1 MPSIRVSPLRPGQE
15 KLWLGVDLSAGE
27 VQASLPD
34 FAERVRSG
42 GADERAFLL
51 AFDGPRCVG
60 RLEGTFPVPTV
71 YIVREI
77 HAVEGPDTLR
87 IEDALCAYLRPSF
100 ARERVSVL
108 TWDVSESEAIN
119 DALQRSGFGVRKR
132 KIFVERSIE
141 GYKSP
146 YDDPFTY
153 SSLEVVGREDFV
165 RIMAEASEGDPFEDP
180 TDRDVDREFQEMV
193 DYAGTRFDA
202 TRWMAADLGTDTAG
216 VVLPQ
221 VYPAHDDEGTLFY
234 VGLRPAFRGR
244 GYGKVLHAAG
254 LEFLSRHGVTKYM
267 GSTDERNVPMIAVFK
282 ANGCAHTATQ
292 VLRGAERGQ
301 ETG

>member
-1 MPSIRVSPLRPGQE
+1 MPSIEVRPLRPGQE
-15 KLWLGVDLSAGE
+15 AIWLGMNLSPSE
-27 VQASLPD
+27 VEASLPD
-34 FAERVRSG
+34 FTERVSRG
-42 GADERAFLL
+42 RPDERSFLL

-60 RLEGTFPVPTV
+60 RLEGAFPAPTV

-77 HAVEGPDTLR
+77 HAVEGPDTLE

-100 ARERVSVL
+100 VRERVSVL
-108 TWDVSESEAIN
+108 TWDVPESEAIN
-119 DALQRSGFGVRKR
+119 DALQRSGFEIRKR
-132 KIFVERSIE
+132 KIVVERSIA
-141 GYKSP
+141 GYASP
-146 YDDPFTY
+146 HDDPFTY
-153 SSLEVVGREDFV
+153 SSLKVVGRENFV

-193 DYAGTRFDA
+193 DYAGDRFDP
-202 TRWMAADLGTDTAG
+202 TWWRTANLDGETVG

-221 VYPAHDDEGTLFY
+221 AYPGYDDEGTLFY
-234 VGLRPAFRGR
+234 VGVRPGFRGR

-254 LEFLSRHGVTKYM
+254 LEFLSRHGVTKYV

-292 VLRGAERGQ
+292 VFRRPERGQ

>member
-1 MPSIRVSPLRPGQE
+1 MPPIEVRPLRPGQE
-15 KLWLGVDLSAGE
+15 GLWLGINLSADE

-34 FAERVRSG
+34 FTERVRRR

-60 RLEGTFPVPTV
+60 RLEGAFPAPTV

-77 HAVEGPDTLR
+77 HAVEGPDTLG

-100 ARERVSVL
+100 ARERVSTL
-108 TWDVSESEAIN
+108 TWAIPESEAIN
-119 DALQRSGFGVRKR
+119 DALERSGFGVRKR
-132 KIFVERSIE
+132 KIVVERSIA
-141 GYKSP
+141 GYTSP

-153 SSLEVVGREDFV
+153 SSLEVVGRESFV
-165 RIMAEASEGDPFEDP
+165 RIMAKASEGDPFEDS

-193 DYAGTRFDA
+193 DYAGSRFDPTWWTIA
-202 TRWMAADLGTDTAG
+202 NLGGETVG

-221 VYPAHDDEGTLFY
+221 AYAGQDDEGTLFY
-234 VGLRPAFRGR
+234 VGVMPSFRGR
-244 GYGKVLHAAG
+244 GYGKILHAAG
-254 LEFLSRHGVTKYM
+254 LEFLSRHGVTKYI

-282 ANGCAHTATQ
+282 ANGCAHTTTQ
-292 VLRGAERGQ
+292 VLREVERGW